1 MPKLSRTKKSI
12 KFRTKSPIKTYKG
25 RRDKFMKRHSE
36 QRATLHKKYR
46 THKSPIRKS
55 PISKSPIRKSSMRK
69 SRYSRRKVSKSTRP
83 RISINLS
90 KNTHYEYNKKKPPR
104 TLEYLDKMI
113 IA

>member
-1 MPKLSRTKKSI
+1 MPKQSRTKKSI

-25 RRDKFMKRHSE
+25 RREKFLKRHYE

-46 THKSPIRKS
+46 IRKSPIRKS
-55 PISKSPIRKSSMRK
+55 PMSKSSMRK

>member
-1 MPKLSRTKKSI
+1 MPKQRRAKKSI

-25 RRDKFMKRHSE
+25 RREKYLKRHSE
-36 QRATLHKKYR
+36 QRAILHKKYR
-46 THKSPIRKS
+46 TRKS
-55 PISKSPIRKSSMRK
+55 PMSKSSMRK

-83 RISINLS
+83 RISFNLS

-104 TLEYLDKMI
+104 TLEYLDKMV

>member
-1 MPKLSRTKKSI
+1 MPKQSRTKKSI

-25 RRDKFMKRHSE
+25 RRDKFLKRHSR
-36 QRATLHKKYR
+36 QRAELHKKYR
-46 THKSPIRKS
+46 TRNSSIRKS
-55 PISKSPIRKSSMRK
+55 PISKSSMRK
-69 SRYSRRKVSKSTRP
+69 SRYTRRKVSKSTRP

-90 KNTHYEYNKKKPPR
+90 KNTHYEYNKKKPPK

>member
-25 RRDKFMKRHSE
+25 RRDKFLKRHSQ
-36 QRATLHKKYR
+36 QRTALHKKYR
-46 THKSPIRKS
+46 TRKSPIR
-55 PISKSPIRKSSMRK
+55 KSPIRKSSMRK
-69 SRYSRRKVSKSTRP
+69 SRYSHRKVFKSTRP

>member
-1 MPKLSRTKKSI
+1 MPKQSRTKKSI

-25 RRDKFMKRHSE
+25 RREKFLKRHSE

-46 THKSPIRKS
+46 IRKS
-55 PISKSPIRKSSMRK
+55 PIHKSPMSKSSMHK

-83 RISINLS
+83 RIAFNLS

-104 TLEYLDKMI
+104 TLEYLDKMV

>member
-1 MPKLSRTKKSI
+1 MPKQSRTKKSI
-12 KFRTKSPIKTYKG
+12 KFRTKSPTKTYKG
-25 RRDKFMKRHSE
+25 RREKFLKRHSE
-36 QRATLHKKYR
+36 QRAILHKKYR
-46 THKSPIRKS
+46 TRKS
-55 PISKSPIRKSSMRK
+55 PMSKSSMRK

-104 TLEYLDKMI
+104 TLEYLDKMV